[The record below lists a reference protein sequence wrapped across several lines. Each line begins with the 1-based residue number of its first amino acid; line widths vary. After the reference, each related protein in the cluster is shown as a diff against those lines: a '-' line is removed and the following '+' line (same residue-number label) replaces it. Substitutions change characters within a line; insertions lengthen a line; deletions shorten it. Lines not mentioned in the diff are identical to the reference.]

1 MYQIIFFLPECP
13 TQQKQ
18 IPFLEKSDLQ
28 THFLSSESLH
38 SNIVLLFGDDEQQKF
53 NPAFPTIAFYL
64 RGTADIPQELDFR
77 IKELLA
83 EDVMFVPCCPRLSD
97 FAEYVPP
104 LLNEYQGMEIHDD
117 IESFLTNAKNA
128 ALSYFHLL
136 GSPKIFI
143 SYSQREKTST
153 QFALELFEGL
163 SQRRYAPFLDTR
175 CIQAPSHFQQF
186 LEEELWDADIVI
198 LLDSEQAQQSEW
210 CQREATLAMEASMGV
225 IRVEWPGV
233 NQIKNFPLIENVKL
247 QPNDFCSPQQRH
259 HTITTIL
266 NMVDKLRARA
276 HAARHKKLFDKISV
290 KTSLKLIPNHQRKCY
305 YYGPA
310 APEQSHSIVP
320 IVGIPRSQDFHR
332 AHDALSGREF
342 ELAYMPPAHITNTTR
357 HIQWLSQQLGIPVK
371 AY

>member
-1 MYQIIFFLPECP
+1 MYQVLFFLPPRPAP
-13 TQQKQ
+13 THS
-18 IPFLEKSDLQ
+18 ITKSTLRAHFCSDGVLQ
-28 THFLSSESLH
+28 
-38 SNIVLLFGDDEQQKF
+38 SNIVLLFEDENWENF
-53 NPAFPTIAFYL
+53 NPAYPAIAFYL
-64 RGTADIPQELDFR
+64 RGAADIPQELEVR
-77 IKELLA
+77 LKELLD
-83 EDVMFVPCCPRLSD
+83 EDVMFVPCCNRLTNV
-97 FAEYVPP
+97 AECVPP
-104 LLNEYQGMEIHDD
+104 LLRDYQAMEIADD
-117 IESFLTNAKNA
+117 VAGFLTKAKNA
-128 ALSYFHLL
+128 ALSHFHLL
-136 GSPKIFI
+136 GTPKIFI
-143 SYSQREKTST
+143 SYSQREKSTT

-163 SQRRYAPFLDTR
+163 SRKRYAPFLDTR
-175 CIQAPSHFQQF
+175 CIQAPSVFQQV

>member
-1 MYQIIFFLPECP
+1 MYQVLFFLPPRPAPTHSITKSTIREHFCP
-13 TQQKQ
+13 D
-18 IPFLEKSDLQ
+18 EWLQ
-28 THFLSSESLH
+28 
-38 SNIVLLFGDDEQQKF
+38 SNIVLLFEDENWENF
-53 NPAFPTIAFYL
+53 NPAYPAIAFYL
-64 RGTADIPQELDFR
+64 RGTADIPQELEVR
-77 IKELLA
+77 LKELRD
-83 EDVMFVPCCPRLSD
+83 EDVMFVPCCNRLTNV
-97 FAEYVPP
+97 AQCVPP
-104 LLNEYQGMEIHDD
+104 LLRDYQAMEIADD
-117 IESFLTNAKNA
+117 VAGFLTKAKNA
-128 ALSYFHLL
+128 ALSHFHLL
-136 GSPKIFI
+136 GTPKIFI
-143 SYSQREKTST
+143 SYSQREKSTT

-163 SQRRYAPFLDTR
+163 SRKRYAPFLDTR
-175 CIQAPSHFQQF
+175 CIQAPSVFQQV

-210 CQREATLAMEASMGV
+210 CQREATLAMEASMEV

-233 NQIKNFPLIENVKL
+233 NQINNFPLIENVKL

-266 NMVDKLRARA
+266 NMADKLRARA

-290 KTSLKLIPNHQRKCY
+290 ETSLKLIPNHQKKCY
-305 YYGPA
+305 YYDPA

-332 AHDALSGREF
+332 AHDALSGRVF